1 VLILLNAGLIYYLFN
16 FGNSFA
22 KFGPVLTKYWLNAST
37 IASLFYIVVLLCLR
51 HNGKYLF
58 YDFLLSN

>member
-1 VLILLNAGLIYYLFN
+1 VLILLNAGLIYYSFN

-37 IASLFYIVVLLCLR
+37 IASLFYIVVL
-51 HNGKYLF
+51 
-58 YDFLLSN
+58 